1 VPQNDFSGP
10 REYRGTVPRDPR
22 NPPRFGQLIETVKD
36 AFAAELYR
44 FFESN
49 TDDIRAKLGEFPA
62 IEKFAIGAGST
73 STSMETVMNLIMSY
87 GNTFDKYPMIA
98 ITSANDKE
106 FVLGLGSTIVCD
118 GQVAPRLTAGNEGP
132 FNLQDGWTLRIR
144 TWPLGLAEDPVETT
158 ILLKD
163 LLFSDIGNATVQD
176 LVQAYNA
183 QALYTQARQSGDGFF
198 QIVAGGPCAQG
209 AKNGLEIIGGTP
221 DCLLALGYSV
231 GQIDLYTDH
240 TSGLKSPV
248 QRYGV
253 AGRMTINLDV
263 ISDDL
268 NTRTQLADLV
278 RSFFTFYVD
287 RQYFQFQGRS
297 YLDDSIDP
305 PEWYQIILDRKF
317 SWSGEYQ
324 RARQGGEQ
332 KSYLYSIRGSVPVTA
347 ADFIDRPVN
356 RGNATFVQPQ
366 NVIQVDAQSD
376 ELPTGDYFGVNY
388 LKLGR

>member
-1 VPQNDFSGP
+1 MPQNDFSGP
-10 REYRGTVPRDPR
+10 REYRGTDPRDPR

-44 FFESN
+44 FFEFKS
-49 TDDIRAKLGEFPA
+49 DDIRAKLGEFPA
-62 IEKFAIGAGST
+62 IEKFGVGAGST

-87 GNTFDKYPMIA
+87 GNTMDKYPMIA
-98 ITSANDKE
+98 ITSANYKE
-106 FVLGLGSTIVCD
+106 HVLGLGGTFVCD
-118 GQVAPRLTAGNEGP
+118 GQQAVRLTAGAEGP
-132 FNLQDGWTLRIR
+132 FNLQDGWELKIR
-144 TWPLGLAEDPVETT
+144 TWPLGLTGDPVETT

-163 LLFSDIGNATVQD
+163 ILFSDITNATVQD
-176 LVQAYNA
+176 LIQAYNA
-183 QALYTQARQSGDGFF
+183 QALYTQARESADGFF

-209 AKNGLEIIGGTP
+209 TKNGLEIIGGTP

-231 GQIDLYTDH
+231 GQIELYTNH
-240 TSGLKSPV
+240 VVGSTSPV
-248 QRYGV
+248 QRYVV
-253 AGRMTINLDV
+253 AGDMTINLDV
-263 ISDDL
+263 ISDDM

-278 RSFFTFYVD
+278 LDFFTFYAD

-305 PEWYQIILDRKF
+305 PEWYQIVLNRKF

-332 KSYLYSIRGSVPVTA
+332 KSYLYSIRGSVPIFA

-356 RGNATFVQPQ
+356 RGTATFVQSSD
-366 NVIQVDAQSD
+366 IIHVDNQDDS
-376 ELPTGDYFGVNY
+376 LPTGDYFGVNY
-388 LKLGR
+388 LKLGQ

>member
-10 REYRGTVPRDPR
+10 REYRGTVPLDPR

-36 AFAAELYR
+36 AFAAELNR
-44 FFESN
+44 FFKSN
-49 TDDIRAKLGEFPA
+49 SDDIRAKLGEFPA

-87 GNTFDKYPMIA
+87 GNTLDKYPMIA

-106 FVLGLGSTIVCD
+106 FVLGLGSTIVCS
-118 GQVAPRLTAGNEGP
+118 GQQAPRLTAGNEGP

-144 TWPLGLAEDPVETT
+144 TWPLGLTGDPVETT
-158 ILLKD
+158 ILFKD
-163 LLFSDIGNATVQD
+163 FLFPDIANATVQD
-176 LVQAYNA
+176 VIQAWNA
-183 QALYTQARQSGDGFF
+183 QALYTQARESGDGFL
-198 QIVAGGPCAQG
+198 QIVSGGPCASG

-221 DCLLALGYSV
+221 DCLLALGYSE

-240 TSGLKSPV
+240 TSGPASPA

-253 AGRMTINLDV
+253 AGKMTINLDV
-263 ISDDL
+263 VSDDL

-278 RSFFTFYVD
+278 RSFFTFYTD

-305 PEWYQIILDRKF
+305 PEWYQIVLDRKF
-317 SWSGEYQ
+317 SWAGEYQ

-332 KSYLYSIRGSVPVTA
+332 KSYLYSIRGSVPVFA

-356 RGNATFVQPQ
+356 RGNATFVQSS
-366 NVIQVDAQSD
+366 NLIHKEDF
-376 ELPTGDYFGVNY
+376 PTGDYFGVNY
-388 LKLGR
+388 LKLDR